1 MEVQETRMWA
11 CAGRSEDANAN
22 FPARR
27 CDCVVGNRHDAQ
39 AVTLVLTFTQ
49 AASAYR
55 LPSARWSFD
64 MESNKDL
71 K

>member
-1 MEVQETRMWA
+1 M
-11 CAGRSEDANAN
+11 
-22 FPARR
+22 
-27 CDCVVGNRHDAQ
+27 
-39 AVTLVLTFTQ
+39 TLVLTFTQ